1 MIPLSLVAVV
11 LLPFTLAAPQPD
23 AGVIHVPLVRRSQPN
38 RVANLPK
45 VLKAL
50 QNKYGYHT
58 TVTSTNLKRA
68 NSSVAIPLTDEL
80 NDNTYSGVVSIGTP
94 AQSFNIVLDTGSSD
108 FWVATTP
115 CTTCASD
122 ISLFD
127 PSKSSTYSQANS
139 NLTLAYGLGE
149 VSGTISND
157 TVAFGGFTVA
167 SQKLL
172 AVTSGTIS
180 LLISNGLSGLMG
192 LGFAPLSAL
201 LTTPFWETLYLNGQ
215 LSEPLFSFYLERYIN
230 QPLMDS
236 APGGILTLGGTN
248 SSLYQGSIEYTNLTF
263 APSFWILNVSSITVQ
278 GTAISVPTSSNL
290 AVIDTANTL
299 IGAPTSMISGIW
311 AQVPGSMAL
320 DGNYT
325 GLYAFPC
332 NTSITVSMSFGGTD
346 WDISP
351 VDMNVGTVTSD
362 MCAGAIFDAGV
373 VGGGYD
379 DMWLVG
385 DTFLKNVYSVFRAD
399 PPAVG
404 FAQLASGLSSSS
416 GTFDPNPVQ
425 PGSLP
430 APTTSSGSNGT
441 TSGGSNGT
449 ASENIA
455 DSLTLLVT
463 VSACFFLLL

>member
-1 MIPLSLVAVV
+1 
-11 LLPFTLAAPQPD
+11 
-23 AGVIHVPLVRRSQPN
+23 
-38 RVANLPK
+38 
-45 VLKAL
+45 
-50 QNKYGYHT
+50 
-58 TVTSTNLKRA
+58 
-68 NSSVAIPLTDEL
+68 
-80 NDNTYSGVVSIGTP
+80 
-94 AQSFNIVLDTGSSD
+94 
-108 FWVATTP
+108 
-115 CTTCASD
+115 
-122 ISLFD
+122 
-127 PSKSSTYSQANS
+127 
-139 NLTLAYGLGE
+139 
-149 VSGTISND
+149 
-157 TVAFGGFTVA
+157 
-167 SQKLL
+167 
-172 AVTSGTIS
+172 
-180 LLISNGLSGLMG
+180 
-192 LGFAPLSAL
+192 
-201 LTTPFWETLYLNGQ
+201 
-215 LSEPLFSFYLERYIN
+215 LFSFYLERYIN